1 VDANIHNWVGD
12 LIDHAPQSNATR
24 FERLHFMRF
33 ARTLVHY
40 EKQFHFPR
48 FRVAEVGLWRS
59 FVAMYPHSLKML
71 DHVVRVSKCESD
83 LMFAS
88 ALLPMLAL
96 SNNSQVS
103 AGGHDII
110 RKLKGRRNDFGS
122 YAFQR
127 EMYRGSA
134 ESGDR
139 KDLLAGIDFLFRQS
153 VNPLELRF
161 LKGYGWV
168 EELLADNLDRKLSN
182 PTRRDD
188 VLSDWYE
195 YMAHKLL

>member
-1 VDANIHNWVGD
+1 
-12 LIDHAPQSNATR
+12 
-24 FERLHFMRF
+24 
-33 ARTLVHY
+33 
-40 EKQFHFPR
+40 
-48 FRVAEVGLWRS
+48 
-59 FVAMYPHSLKML
+59 
-71 DHVVRVSKCESD
+71 
-83 LMFAS
+83 MFAS

-110 RKLKGRRNDFGS
+110 RKLKGRRNDVGS